1 MHFLKDLHVLIE
13 AGDPLDALPE
23 DAFAE
28 IQKNIKSGAKDL
40 DQDWANALDL
50 VHKAYKVSGVE
61 RPTPDLKNA
70 WKQYETNLQFAVEQ
84 LAKHRGMDADWRMS
98 SAIFHEALERKF
110 KFRVIEMGDNHG
122 KGHEV
127 EAASIDDIVD
137 SIKKRTE
144 NIHDVKVTKS
154 KDKENPNSVML
165 SFSKWGI
172 RNNYRVKIIQII

>member
-1 MHFLKDLHVLIE
+1 MSFLKDLHTLHE
-13 AGDPLDALPE
+13 ADDPLDAIPE

-50 VHKAYKVSGVE
+50 VHKAYDVSGVQ
-61 RPTPDLKNA
+61 RPTPDLQNA

-84 LAKHRGMDADWRMS
+84 LAKHRGMEADWRMS
-98 SAIFHEALERKF
+98 SAVFHEALERKF
-110 KFRVIEMGDNHG
+110 KFRVVELGDSHS

-127 EAASIDDIVD
+127 EASSIEDIIS

-144 NIHDVKVTKS
+144 GVHDVKITKS
-154 KDKENPNSVML
+154 KDKENPNSVTM

-172 RNNYRVKIIQII
+172 RNNYKVRITQIT